1 VVRNLH
7 DGAVFG
13 ALQTELF
20 NPRSQQEHYVVY
32 TIKWASNLDFRK
44 AIFLTKV
51 DNLKLANQTNSTLQL
66 GNTVLDFSAINIPNK
81 LGKGGGAFSAVIEAT
96 IVLQII
102 GIVCTGLLIVFTPF
116 NLFIEFFRKRWFT
129 VIIASLTFAATGCF
143 GFVTG
148 LETGIHIAVEALV
161 KEVMDGLGVETY
173 GGTRLLVILWVKL
186 IVMVTSSTVWVLS
199 WHNARYVVREKA
211 EREAKRPVVTTA
223 SSTYPRSMERIVTP
237 ERIGTTI

>member
-13 ALQTELF
+13 ALRTELF

-32 TIKWASNLDFRK
+32 TTKWASNLGFRK

-81 LGKGGGAFSAVIEAT
+81 FGKGGGAFSAVIEAT

-173 GGTRLLVILWVKL
+173 GGTGLLVILWVKL
-186 IVMVTSSTVWVLS
+186 IFMVTSSTVWVLS

-223 SSTYPRSMERIVTP
+223 SSTYPRPMERIVTP

>member
-1 VVRNLH
+1 MVRNLH

-13 ALQTELF
+13 GLRTELF
-20 NPRSQQEHYVVY
+20 NPRSHQEHYVVY
-32 TIKWASNLDFRK
+32 TTKWVSNLGFRK
-44 AIFLTKV
+44 ENSLTKV

-81 LGKGGGAFSAVIEAT
+81 LGKGGGALSAVIKAT

-116 NLFIEFFRKRWFT
+116 NLFLEFFRKRWST
-129 VIIASLTFAATGCF
+129 VTIFSLTFIATGCF
-143 GFVTG
+143 SFVTG
-148 LETGIHIAVEALV
+148 VETGIHIVVETLV

-173 GGTRLLVILWVKL
+173 GGTGLLVILWVKL
-186 IVMVTSSTVWVLS
+186 IFMVTSSTVWILR

-211 EREAKRPVVTTA
+211 VREGKRPVVVTA
-223 SSTYPRSMERIVTP
+223 SLTYPRSMERRVKP
-237 ERIGTTI
+237 EQIGTTI

>member
-1 VVRNLH
+1 
-7 DGAVFG
+7 
-13 ALQTELF
+13 
-20 NPRSQQEHYVVY
+20 VY
-32 TIKWASNLDFRK
+32 TTKWASNLGFRK

-96 IVLQII
+96 VVLQII
-102 GIVCTGLLIVFTPF
+102 GIVCTGLLIAFTPF

-129 VIIASLTFAATGCF
+129 VIVASLTFAATGCF

-173 GGTRLLVILWVKL
+173 GGT
-186 IVMVTSSTVWVLS
+186 
-199 WHNARYVVREKA
+199 
-211 EREAKRPVVTTA
+211 
-223 SSTYPRSMERIVTP
+223 
-237 ERIGTTI
+237 